1 MTGKAAMAQPAQ
13 HIPTYTPAGHADR
26 QFGFRAEGLSPTVAR
41 GVWTTHQTVDHLGR
55 SCQRPQMMIA
65 VVADRQ
71 GTVTDRTRAF
81 LDIKIDPCEDGP
93 CRPTI
98 RHGGS
103 TLMLKLVDDSRRVPT
118 ITYAKRV
125 GKNLS

>member
-1 MTGKAAMAQPAQ
+1 MTGKAAMPKPAP
-13 HIPTYTPAGHADR
+13 HIPTPTPAGHADG
-26 QFGFRAEGLSPTVAR
+26 QFGFRAEGLPPTGACRVRTAP
-41 GVWTTHQTVDHLGR
+41 QTVDHLGR
-55 SCQRPQMMIA
+55 SRQRPQLMIA
-65 VVADRQ
+65 VGADIP
-71 GTVTDRTRAF
+71 GTVTARTRAC
-81 LDIKIDPCEDGP
+81 LDIKIAPCADGP

-103 TLMLKLVDDSRRVPT
+103 TLVLKLVDDSYRVPT

>member
-1 MTGKAAMAQPAQ
+1 MAGKAAMPQPAQ

-26 QFGFRAEGLSPTVAR
+26 PFGFRAEGLSPTGAR
-41 GVWTTHQTVDHLGR
+41 GVRTTHQTVDYLGR
-55 SCQRPQMMIA
+55 SRQRPQMMIA
-65 VVADRQ
+65 VVADIH
-71 GTVTDRTRAF
+71 GTLTDRTRAC
-81 LDIKIDPCEDGP
+81 LDIQSDPREDGP

-103 TLMLKLVDDSRRVPT
+103 TLVLKLVDGSRRVPT

-125 GKNLS
+125 EKNLS